1 MHGRGRELQPT
12 SLRIIQAAVMIDR
25 TGEFFPGAKHDEIHE
40 RIYFSHG
47 GIKPKTIAG
56 FVTSEGYFVDRR
68 TAAILALECGQVKK
82 IINPKLGLTSSEL

>member
-12 SLRIIQAAVMIDR
+12 GLRIIQAAVLINR

-40 RIYFSHG
+40 RLYFSNG
-47 GIKPKTIAG
+47 GMKLKTTDG

-68 TAAILALECGQVKK
+68 TAAGIALECGQVKK